1 MQCIQKWRM
10 EILPSSMSQESR
22 DREGQNERIFHWDC
36 LLKLLVIIALHHMCW
51 LPKHTDDH
59 SKSHSNRWILPSWF
73 FSPFLSLV
81 HGSQVIFAWMCCYL
95 RRLATTVNVF
105 PSIIF
110 SLILLP
116 LVLSTPNILMDEK
129 DNFTSRPHWKYSK
142 IHTHTVEWKM
152 LEIVALFSA
161 LFTFFLSAFEF
172 RPSSFGIFVN
182 EQIIVKIYT

>member
-51 LPKHTDDH
+51 LPKRTDDH

-142 IHTHTVEWKM
+142 IHTHTQWNERCLK
-152 LEIVALFSA
+152 LLLYS
-161 LFTFFLSAFEF
+161 LLSSLSFFLHSNFVPLHSA
-172 RPSSFGIFVN
+172 SL
-182 EQIIVKIYT
+182 